1 VSHNAFFS
9 SRSEKENFFDVDI
22 VVKNKPKDG
31 FIVVCTLIDNEY
43 GLSLFFQ
50 TFFSYCFCM
59 LSEFA
64 KVYER
69 KV

>member
-1 VSHNAFFS
+1 VSRNAFFS

-43 GLSLFFQ
+43 GSSLFFQ
-50 TFFSYCFCM
+50 TFFF
-59 LSEFA
+59 LLFLH
-64 KVYER
+64 VER
-69 KV
+69 VCKSL